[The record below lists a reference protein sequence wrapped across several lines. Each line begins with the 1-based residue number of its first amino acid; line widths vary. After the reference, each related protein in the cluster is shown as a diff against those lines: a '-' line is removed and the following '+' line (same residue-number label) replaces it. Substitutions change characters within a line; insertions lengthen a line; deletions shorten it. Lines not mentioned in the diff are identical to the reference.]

1 MVNTFNSECPSN
13 AEVDLTDDKTLKWRN
28 LSKNQFAAKD
38 KDKKPT
44 QTVAN
49 VKAIT
54 TPAASTLAA
63 ANATAPSAATEPTT
77 TTAAAAENQS
87 KISNNNNLSKSK
99 EEQKPQT
106 HSVKTEQQDVDV
118 DLESQSQPIDD
129 DQVAIKPPTSPEQQD
144 VEQKVE
150 CVSNSNTGNMLMSE
164 TPNTDHAIITQILD
178 QSAESLSASTD
189 KKQSSDGETKS
200 EQMLKQISKSSNGGG
215 GGVGS
220 GSKEH
225 NQGQQVSKNM
235 TMTSLAPETG
245 NVTNLLK
252 ASLTT
257 TIKTETDTCLNK
269 SLDTSILSK
278 ANQENDE
285 ETLATVSVAK
295 HQQQQVVDVAKSSK
309 EDEDALKIQQDINVK
324 TSPTPTIINENAAA
338 APENITKCE
347 QNKELQTK
355 ETEAAAAA
363 KAFDGY
369 VENSRAKTELNND
382 VNVKTDDTSKAKETA
397 NEKSCNT
404 TISANVNVKDKAKD
418 SLTATPIELEATT
431 LATSTAEEPQGLL
444 IMNNNSK
451 NPTTTTTITTN
462 INIANT
468 SSASQA
474 NNNANIKSE
483 TKPAAANENK
493 KAVNV
498 SSDAAAA
505 TTTTATNL
513 NADAEAD
520 VDVNVIAKGGKVS

>member
-1 MVNTFNSECPSN
+1 MVNTFNSDCPSN

-77 TTAAAAENQS
+77 TTAAAENQS
-87 KISNNNNLSKSK
+87 KISNNNNLSK
-99 EEQKPQT
+99 EEQKHQT

-118 DLESQSQPIDD
+118 DLESQSQPTDD

-150 CVSNSNTGNMLMSE
+150 CVGNSITGNMLMSE

-178 QSAESLSASTD
+178 QSAKSHSASTD

-215 GGVGS
+215 EGGS

-257 TIKTETDTCLNK
+257 TIKTEMDTCLK
-269 SLDTSILSK
+269 KPLDTSILSK
-278 ANQENDE
+278 ANQENNE
-285 ETLATVSVAK
+285 ETLSTVSVAK

-309 EDEDALKIQQDINVK
+309 EDEDALKIQQDISVK
-324 TSPTPTIINENAAA
+324 TSTTPTIINENAAAA

-355 ETEAAAAA
+355 ETEAAAA

-404 TISANVNVKDKAKD
+404 TISANVNVKDKPKD

-431 LATSTAEEPQGLL
+431 LTTSTAEEPQGLL

-520 VDVNVIAKGGKVS
+520 VDVNVIAKGAKVS

>member
-1 MVNTFNSECPSN
+1 MVNTFNSDCPSN

-44 QTVAN
+44 QMVAN

-54 TPAASTLAA
+54 TPAAAASTLAA
-63 ANATAPSAATEPTT
+63 ANATAPSAATEPT
-77 TTAAAAENQS
+77 AAENQS

-99 EEQKPQT
+99 EEQKHQT

-118 DLESQSQPIDD
+118 DVDVDLESYSQPTD

-150 CVSNSNTGNMLMSE
+150 CVSNSITGNILMSAI
-164 TPNTDHAIITQILD
+164 PNTDHAIITQILD
-178 QSAESLSASTD
+178 QSAKSLAASRD
-189 KKQSSDGETKS
+189 KKQSDEETKS
-200 EQMLKQISKSSNGGG
+200 EQIIQQISKSSNEAGGA
-215 GGVGS
+215 S
-220 GSKEH
+220 GSIEH
-225 NQGQQVSKNM
+225 IEGQQVSK

-252 ASLTT
+252 ASLATTT
-257 TIKTETDTCLNK
+257 TIKTETDTCLK
-269 SLDTSILSK
+269 KPLDTSILSK

-285 ETLATVSVAK
+285 ETVSPAAE
-295 HQQQQVVDVAKSSK
+295 QQQQVVDVAKSSK
-309 EDEDALKIQQDINVK
+309 EDEEQVINVK

-338 APENITKCE
+338 ASAPENITKCE

-369 VENSRAKTELNND
+369 VENSRANT
-382 VNVKTDDTSKAKETA
+382 KTDDTSQAKETA
-397 NEKSCNT
+397 NEKSCDT
-404 TISANVNVKDKAKD
+404 TISANVNVKDKPKD
-418 SLTATPIELEATT
+418 SLTATPIEQEATT
-431 LATSTAEEPQGLL
+431 LATFTAEEAQGLL

-451 NPTTTTTITTN
+451 NPTTTTTTTITTN
-462 INIANT
+462 INNATNT
-468 SSASQA
+468 SSASNIITTQA

-483 TKPAAANENK
+483 TKPAANENK

-513 NADAEAD
+513 NADVDAEAEAD
-520 VDVNVIAKGGKVS
+520 VDVNVIAKVAKVS